1 MQFFEQ
7 ICGGRTVISP
17 KIERDAQRVTDD
29 VYAVCWLD
37 AKQRLGYPLST
48 VQQCL
53 LDTFLEERAC
63 TSS

>member
-1 MQFFEQ
+1 MRFFEQ
-7 ICGGRTVISP
+7 ICDGRTVLSP
-17 KIERDAQRVTDD
+17 RIEPGAQRVTDD

-53 LDTFLEERAC
+53 LDTFLEERTC